1 MDLKLKREDIFFFL
15 MDIYIGTYVLSESQL
30 IYISQI
36 DTLLRIL
43 RYVLLLAVCF
53 YVVYLR
59 VKNTATRLVVSFVM
73 AMLLVINAFLMDGGI
88 FTTFPFPFRCCVKRE
103 TIVKN
108 SETCY
113 FRESLCTFVCSS
125 AGFSRSS

>member
-88 FTTFPFPFRCCVKRE
+88 SPLFLFLFVVASKGKPLLKTVKHV
-103 TIVKN
+103 I
-108 SETCY
+108 
-113 FRESLCTFVCSS
+113 FVNLF
-125 AGFSRSS
+125 AHLFVVVLA

>member
-88 FTTFPFPFRCCVKRE
+88 SPLFLFL
-103 TIVKN
+103 
-108 SETCY
+108 
-113 FRESLCTFVCSS
+113 SLLRQKGNHC
-125 AGFSRSS
+125 

>member
-88 FTTFPFPFRCCVKRE
+88 SPLFLF
-103 TIVKN
+103 
-108 SETCY
+108 
-113 FRESLCTFVCSS
+113 LFVVASK
-125 AGFSRSS
+125 GKPL

>member
-59 VKNTATRLVVSFVM
+59 VKNTATRLVVSFVI
-73 AMLLVINAFLMDGGI
+73 ACYKCISNGWRY